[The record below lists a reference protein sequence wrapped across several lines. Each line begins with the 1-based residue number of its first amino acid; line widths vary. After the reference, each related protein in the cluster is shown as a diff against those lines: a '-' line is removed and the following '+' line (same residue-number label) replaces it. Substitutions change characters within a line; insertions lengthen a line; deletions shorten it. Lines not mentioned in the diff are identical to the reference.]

1 MIVAQLD
8 KRGRLIYVQ
17 AGEKLP
23 KTIMSSS
30 IHADTAED
38 PVWAS
43 QHQAKT
49 QPRPATVPTAL
60 LRWAIQ
66 SAITF
71 SDSWSTGALP
81 GTVAVNRSWSA

>member
-1 MIVAQLD
+1 VAVLVPKNFGRHGHQYDLELTMIVAQLD

-38 PVWAS
+38 PV
-43 QHQAKT
+43 
-49 QPRPATVPTAL
+49 
-60 LRWAIQ
+60 
-66 SAITF
+66 
-71 SDSWSTGALP
+71 
-81 GTVAVNRSWSA
+81 